1 MPCRLAPLLAAILSA
16 TCLAAAG
23 CAQDPSIAVY
33 PTADLR
39 PPGLLDAG
47 PSGSKKVLLHFDE
60 AVTPVAGSIAI
71 EPPAAVSG
79 SAEGETLVV
88 DFGSEQSPG
97 ADYALVGEV
106 DDLRGNRTRFL
117 IRFVGWNDRAP
128 PLMLSEVQT
137 GKNGSKTKPH
147 RDFVELEVMADG
159 NVGGEELSWTSSVK
173 SAAYR
178 FPGIEVKKGDYIVLH
193 LAPEGI
199 PDERDELGS
208 DLSASGGIDATATG
222 RDLWCGSMGLP
233 DASGAVSLCV
243 RPGSPPIDGLFY
255 ADDGKSGALDENK
268 LSETLSSL
276 SSAGAWPLSGAS
288 PAWED
293 GVPWNGSAARSLCR
307 SGSGKGPAGWYVC
320 ASGGQTPGAANAA
333 PAPEVPAASAAKAQ
347 AKAPA
352 MSKTA
357 FKNSAPKTAKR
368 TAKKKP

>member
-16 TCLAAAG
+16 ACLAAAG
-23 CAQDPSIAVY
+23 CAQDPSIAAY

-47 PSGSKKVLLHFDE
+47 PSSSRKVLLHFDE

-137 GKNGSKTKPH
+137 GKNSSKTKPH
-147 RDFVELEVMADG
+147 RDFVELEAMADG

-208 DLSASGGIDATATG
+208 DLSASGGIDATAAG
-222 RDLWCGSMGLP
+222 RDLWCSSMGLP

-243 RPGSPPIDGLFY
+243 RPGSPPMDGLFY
-255 ADDGKSGALDENK
+255 ADDGKSGALDDNK
-268 LSETLSSL
+268 LSEMLSSL

-320 ASGGQTPGAANAA
+320 ASGDQSPGAPNLEA
-333 PAPEVPAASAAKAQ
+333 PAAAVEASAAKAPN
-347 AKAPA
+347 AKGPSPRIAV
-352 MSKTA
+352 S
-357 FKNSAPKTAKR
+357 KTAKR
-368 TAKKKP
+368 AAKKKP